1 SINDYQLTIA
11 SAVEEQTAT
20 TNEMSRNVAEAATGG
35 NEIASNIAGVAAGAE
50 TTTQAVTQAH
60 AAVSEIAQLA
70 GSLRQEVSRFTV
82 R

>member
-1 SINDYQLTIA
+1 
-11 SAVEEQTAT
+11 
-20 TNEMSRNVAEAATGG
+20 
-35 NEIASNIAGVAAGAE
+35 EIASNIAGVAAGAE